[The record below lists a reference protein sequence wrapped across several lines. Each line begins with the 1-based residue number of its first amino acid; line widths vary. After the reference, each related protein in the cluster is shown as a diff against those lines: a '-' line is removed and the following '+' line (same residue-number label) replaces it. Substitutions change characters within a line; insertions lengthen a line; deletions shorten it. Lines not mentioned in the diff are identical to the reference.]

1 MTIATEVPVDR
12 QLRLSVFIAPF
23 RWIGLHVSRVL
34 WHTKAYSVIL
44 GITVLVLLSLLF
56 LQLEQLIR
64 PSKSAPQKMT
74 SSSVNS

>member
-23 RWIGLHVSRVL
+23 QWIGLHVSRVL

-44 GITVLVLLSLLF
+44 GIAVLVLLSLLF
-56 LQLEQLIR
+56 LQLEQLMR
-64 PSKSAPQKMT
+64 TSKSAPQKWQKST
-74 SSSVNS
+74 N

>member
-23 RWIGLHVSRVL
+23 RWIGLHVSRIL

-56 LQLEQLIR
+56 LQLEQLIP
-64 PSKSAPQKMT
+64 PSKSVSPKWQKST
-74 SSSVNS
+74 NS

>member
-12 QLRLSVFIAPF
+12 QLRLSVLIAPF
-23 RWIGLHVSRVL
+23 RWIGLHVSRIL

-56 LQLEQLIR
+56 LQLEQLIT
-64 PSKSAPQKMT
+64 PSKSVSPKWQKST
-74 SSSVNS
+74 NS